1 MNRQHTH
8 TLKNIY
14 CKARDNSEEVTS
26 SNPQNCIVHILPA
39 IMKIT
44 VIASLLSS
52 AGAFLSPPAANGNGF
67 PLSSSTATTT
77 DLERREE
84 STFIAQPLQDNTL
97 KSVQAIQDIS
107 RAEYENGKFECND
120 GVEFWMNYNRN
131 GKYELEDYARVTTD
145 VSSRFFSEGGGA
157 LSYWLRHT
165 ARSGYFISN
174 AALGTLS
181 SQLHERLRSKEPSE
195 SKVTNALPSAASAL
209 PRILAEVAL
218 SYEQDYERISQGK
231 YKLPYDM
238 YTRNR
243 QNSPLYFGSKTARFL
258 SEAIGILSRRNRGSE
273 EDKRIWLSDDSIYPD
288 YYKTAFHYQTDGWM
302 SPDSA
307 DVYET
312 STETLFLGGQD
323 VMQRTALVPLLEYAN
338 DSTTTMGES
347 PLKVLEVGCGTG
359 RFLTF
364 VRDNLPLDSEC
375 TAVDL
380 SPFYLN
386 NARDNDKNWMSIRKR
401 MEASN
406 GSEGIKIDPATF
418 VQAKGE
424 DLPFE
429 NEEFDVVVCMYVY
442 HEVPRDIRA
451 QISSEMER
459 VTKKGGMVILT
470 DSMQKGD
477 RPGVDSTLGN
487 FKNMNEP
494 YYEDYIA
501 DCLPDHFEKVGLEC
515 LTKIHC
521 RSTKTLAFRKP
532 I

>member
-1 MNRQHTH
+1 MNDEGAISKTSEGQRILGLASSCTNVTGTAILYFDWGSLSVVEHCYNMLLRAGALTWRLMDGCSVVFGHSCLWLCLSVAWRDPKRPIRNQRQEEARINWKWRKQRRIFFILLEQKILNRQHTH

-195 SKVTNALPSAASAL
+195 SKVSKIMNASPKENINFPMTCTREIDRIHPS
-209 PRILAEVAL
+209 
-218 SYEQDYERISQGK
+218 ISGR
-231 YKLPYDM
+231 KL
-238 YTRNR
+238 
-243 QNSPLYFGSKTARFL
+243 
-258 SEAIGILSRRNRGSE
+258 
-273 EDKRIWLSDDSIYPD
+273 
-288 YYKTAFHYQTDGWM
+288 
-302 SPDSA
+302 
-307 DVYET
+307 
-312 STETLFLGGQD
+312 
-323 VMQRTALVPLLEYAN
+323 
-338 DSTTTMGES
+338 
-347 PLKVLEVGCGTG
+347 
-359 RFLTF
+359 
-364 VRDNLPLDSEC
+364 LDS
-375 TAVDL
+375 
-380 SPFYLN
+380 
-386 NARDNDKNWMSIRKR
+386 
-401 MEASN
+401 
-406 GSEGIKIDPATF
+406 
-418 VQAKGE
+418 
-424 DLPFE
+424 
-429 NEEFDVVVCMYVY
+429 
-442 HEVPRDIRA
+442 
-451 QISSEMER
+451 
-459 VTKKGGMVILT
+459 
-470 DSMQKGD
+470 
-477 RPGVDSTLGN
+477 
-487 FKNMNEP
+487 
-494 YYEDYIA
+494 
-501 DCLPDHFEKVGLEC
+501 
-515 LTKIHC
+515 
-521 RSTKTLAFRKP
+521 
-532 I
+532 